1 MWQKKIFI
9 LLVLGLTLTPFSPI
23 LAQIAAVD
31 AVVDPLFNPNHIIS
45 DKEMEDYTS
54 MTLAEIDAF
63 LENKSGILGSY
74 EVIDPA
80 TSLNKKA
87 SEIIYESSQTY
98 KINPKVILVLLQ
110 KEQSLVENPTP
121 SQYNLDWATGYARC
135 DSCGPLDPLA
145 IRYKGFAKQI
155 DGAAGALRY
164 YLDTSDQN
172 WLKKVGIIYN
182 IDSIPVIPSNK
193 ATACLY
199 TYTPHFRG
207 NYNFWKVW
215 NRWFSQKMPDGL
227 IAQVKG
233 TDKVYLIQDGKLYP
247 FKNQAVFLSRY
258 SPKSLTLVNQT
269 DIASYQ
275 IGTEIKFINYSLVK
289 IDKNHTYLLVNDKKR
304 LIDKVALKYYGFSN
318 DEIIEGTTEDL
329 ASYKDG
335 EAVSTKAIYPLGALM
350 YDNKNKSYF
359 LVEDGIKH
367 AIYDTA
373 LIKINFPSKKIRN
386 TTATVLK
393 KYKDGEPIL
402 FNDGTWVKTAASP
415 DIYIIS
421 NGTRRLIKD
430 ETTFDALGG
439 QNENIVVVNEKIL
452 AAHPL
457 GETISFSSAQTTTL
471 TQASN

>member
-9 LLVLGLTLTPFSPI
+9 LLVLSLILTPFSPI
-23 LAQIAAVD
+23 LAQIAAID

-45 DKEMEDYTS
+45 DKEMEDYNS
-54 MTLAEIDAF
+54 MSLEDIQAF
-63 LENKSGILGSY
+63 LKNKTGILSTY
-74 EVIDPA
+74 EVLDPM
-80 TSLNKKA
+80 TGLNKKA
-87 SEIIYESSQTY
+87 SEIIFESCQNY

-110 KEQSLVENPTP
+110 KEQSLIENSNP

-145 IRYKGFAKQI
+145 LRYKGFAKQI

-164 YLDTSDQN
+164 YLDASGQN

-182 IDSIPVIPSNK
+182 IDSIPVIPANQ

-207 NYNFWKVW
+207 NYNFWRVW
-215 NRWFSQKMPDGL
+215 NRWFSQKLPDGL
-227 IAQVKG
+227 LAQVKG
-233 TDKVYLIQDGKLYP
+233 TDKIYLIQDGKLYP

-258 SPKSLTLVNQT
+258 SPKSVTLVNQT

-304 LIDKVALKYYGFSN
+304 LIDKVALKYYGFST
-318 DEIIEGTTEDL
+318 DEIIDGTSEDL
-329 ASYKDG
+329 VSYKNG
-335 EAVSTKAIYPLGALM
+335 EPVSTKAIYPLGALM
-350 YDNKNKSYF
+350 YDSKNKSYF

-373 LIKINFPSKKIRN
+373 LIKINFPNKKVRN

-393 KYKDGEPIL
+393 KYKNGEPIL

-421 NGTRRLIKD
+421 NGARRLIKD
-430 ETTFDALGG
+430 ETTFDTLGG
-439 QNENIVVVNEKIL
+439 KNENIVIVNEKIL

-457 GETISFSSAQTTTL
+457 GETISLSVAQIAAITQSS
-471 TQASN
+471 N